1 MDIQMQEKKKNTN
14 PSLISLQKLTQ
25 NGSQTYM

>member
-1 MDIQMQEKKKNTN
+1 MDIQMQEKKKKTN
-14 PSLISLQKLTQ
+14 PSLTSLQKLTQ